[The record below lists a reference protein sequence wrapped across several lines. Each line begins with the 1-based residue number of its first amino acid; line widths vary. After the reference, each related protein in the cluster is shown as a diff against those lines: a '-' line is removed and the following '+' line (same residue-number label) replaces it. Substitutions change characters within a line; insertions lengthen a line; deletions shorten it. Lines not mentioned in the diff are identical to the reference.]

1 MPQKNVCAKVP
12 KIQGEKAITL
22 LRGMNFIDRT
32 LKIQRDEEFLYI
44 PLLSTL
50 DKDELKP
57 LTERVPS
64 LEVSTHIFPEKEKPP
79 ETLTEIL
86 ENKIPPPL
94 LESLPSAI
102 DFVGDIAIV
111 RIPSE
116 LEPYNRV
123 IGEAILKLHKN
134 VRTVLAKAS
143 AVQGQH
149 RLRDFDLLAGEAN
162 TETIHREYGCRYYVD
177 LAQAYFS
184 PRLSYE
190 HNRVSSLVQ
199 EGETVVDLFAGV
211 GPFAILIAKTHQDVQ
226 VYAID
231 VNPQAVDYLKRNIVL
246 NKVEEK
252 VYPLLGDA
260 EKIVNQ
266 ELSGVADRV
275 IMNLPEKALQFLG
288 SACEAI
294 RPEGGIVHLYS
305 FVNTSHPID
314 QLKTKADQEIKNH
327 GRSVEHFSSSR
338 IVRGTAPY
346 EWQAVIDIKIR

>member
-12 KIQGEKAITL
+12 KIQGEKTITL
-22 LRGMNFIDRT
+22 LREMNVIDQT
-32 LKIQRDEEFLYI
+32 LKLQRDEEFLYI
-44 PLLSTL
+44 PLLSTWE
-50 DKDELKP
+50 KEELQAITD
-57 LTERVPS
+57 LAPS
-64 LEVSTHIFPEKEKPP
+64 LEVSTHIFPEEEKPP

-86 ENKIPPPL
+86 ANKIPPPL
-94 LESLPSAI
+94 LDSLPSAI
-102 DFVGDIAIV
+102 DFVGEIAIV

-134 VRTVLAKAS
+134 VQTVLDKAS

-149 RLRDFDLLAGEAN
+149 RLRDYDLLAGEAN

-199 EGETVVDLFAGV
+199 EGETVIDLFAGV
-211 GPFAILIAKTHQDVQ
+211 GPFAILIAKTHQDVE

-231 VNPQAVDYLKRNIVL
+231 VNPQAVDYLKRNIAL
-246 NKVEEK
+246 NKVEGK
-252 VYPLLGDA
+252 VHPLLGDSD
-260 EKIVNQ
+260 KIVHQ

-275 IMNLPEKALQFLG
+275 IMNLPEKALHFLG

-294 RPEGGIVHLYS
+294 RQEGGIIHLYS
-305 FVNTSHPID
+305 FVNNSHPID
-314 QLKTKADQEIKNH
+314 QLKTQAVQEIKNH
-327 GRSVEHFSSSR
+327 ERSVEKFLSSR

-346 EWQAVIDIKIR
+346 EWQAVLDIKIR